1 MRIPDRPATLTQI
14 LERLRD
20 PEHLKRL
27 AAVIGRVTSAPD
39 GKYRHWQTLLR
50 LEPPEG
56 LTHDDWWAGI
66 KFARAPLRRPLPLVD
81 REGKPFS
88 YSTPDAVLALLHQV
102 DRLAGGPLTTSEPIA
117 NRETRDR
124 YIQSSLI
131 EEAITSS
138 QLEGAATTR
147 EVAKEMIR
155 SGRKPTTVS
164 ERMILNNYRAIR
176 LIGKLKDQPL
186 TPDLVF
192 EMHRTIIEGTVDHR
206 GDGGFLRRP
215 GDRIAVYDET
225 DNAILH
231 DPPPAEEIP
240 ERLRA
245 MCEFANQAET
255 GIFLHPVLKAI
266 ILHFWLAYDHPFVD
280 GNGRTARAL
289 FYWSMLS
296 QGFWLFEFI
305 SISRIIRKMPAR
317 YGRSFLYTETDEN
330 DLTYFILS
338 QLDVI
343 RRAFGELRQ
352 YLDRKTQEIRETE
365 NLLRSSTILNHRQLA
380 LLGHGLR
387 HPEMRYTIESHQR
400 SHDVTYQTAR
410 TDLLD
415 LTAKGLLTQRKVGR
429 RFVFSAPTDLAERL
443 KTAS

>member
-1 MRIPDRPATLTQI
+1 MPDP
-14 LERLRD
+14 
-20 PEHLKRL
+20 
-27 AAVIGRVTSAPD
+27 
-39 GKYRHWQTLLR
+39 
-50 LEPPEG
+50 
-56 LTHDDWWAGI
+56 
-66 KFARAPLRRPLPLVD
+66 
-81 REGKPFS
+81 
-88 YSTPDAVLALLHQV
+88 VLALLHEI
-102 DRLAGGPLTTSEPIA
+102 DRAAGGTLTSSEPIA

-124 YIQSSLI
+124 FIQSSLI

-155 SGRKPTTVS
+155 SGRTPADTS

-186 TPDLVF
+186 TPDVVL

-206 GDGGFLRRP
+206 GDGSFLRKA
-215 GDRIAVYDET
+215 GDPSAVYAED
-225 DNAILH
+225 DNVMLH

-245 MCEFANQAET
+245 MCDFANQAET
-255 GIFLHPVLKAI
+255 GVFLHPVLKAI

-280 GNGRTARAL
+280 GNGRAARAL

-296 QGFWLFEFI
+296 QGFWLFELI
-305 SISRIIRKMPAR
+305 SISRIIRRMPAR
-317 YGRSFLYTETDEN
+317 YGKSFLYTETDEN

-343 RRAFGELRQ
+343 HRAFGELRE
-352 YLDRKTQEIRETE
+352 YLDRKTREIRETE
-365 NLLRSSTILNHRQLA
+365 SLLRSSASFNHRQLA

-387 HPEMRYTIESHQR
+387 HPGMRYTIGSHQT

-415 LTAKGLLTQRKVGR
+415 LAAKGLLVKSKVGK
-429 RFVFSAPTDLAERL
+429 RFVFSAPADLADRL
-443 KTAS
+443 KAAS

>member
-1 MRIPDRPATLTQI
+1 MPDP
-14 LERLRD
+14 
-20 PEHLKRL
+20 
-27 AAVIGRVTSAPD
+27 
-39 GKYRHWQTLLR
+39 
-50 LEPPEG
+50 
-56 LTHDDWWAGI
+56 
-66 KFARAPLRRPLPLVD
+66 
-81 REGKPFS
+81 
-88 YSTPDAVLALLHQV
+88 VLALHHDV
-102 DRLAGGPLTTSEPIA
+102 DRVAGGALTTREPIV

-155 SGRKPTTVS
+155 SGRKPADTS

-176 LIGKLKDQPL
+176 LIGKLKDEPL
-186 TPDLVF
+186 TPAVVF
-192 EMHRTIIEGTVDHR
+192 ELWRTIVDGTVEVR
-206 GDGGFLRRP
+206 GGGELLRKP

-225 DNAILH
+225 DNTLLH
-231 DPPPAEEIP
+231 DPPPAEQLP
-240 ERLRA
+240 RRLQA
-245 MCEFANQAET
+245 MCDFANEAET
-255 GIFLHPVLKAI
+255 GVFLHPALKAV
-266 ILHFWLAYDHPFVD
+266 ILHFWLAHDHPFVD

-305 SISRIIRKMPAR
+305 SISRILRTMPSR
-317 YGRSFLYTETDEN
+317 YGRSFLYSETDEN

-352 YLDRKTQEIRETE
+352 YLDRKTQEVRETE
-365 NLLRSSTILNHRQLA
+365 SLLRSSAILNHRQLA
-380 LLGHGLR
+380 LLGHAMR
-387 HPEMRYTIESHQR
+387 HPGMRYTIESHQR

-415 LTAKGLLTQRKVGR
+415 LAAKTLLTQGKAGR
-429 RFVFSAPTDLAERL
+429 RFVFSAPADLAERL
-443 KTAS
+443 RKAS